1 MKIHKQLIKKLEN
14 KISNPKKGLPKDIF
28 LFLSRIS
35 PLINVD
41 LLIKEKKRGT
51 ILIWRKKGETYNA
64 GWHVPGGIIRF
75 RDSIK
80 KRLNFVAKNEL
91 KSKIFDNYRM
101 INIFEIKLN
110 QKNRS
115 HFISILYKCKLRSMP
130 PSNLRYKSGKPLPGQ
145 WKWHKFAPKDL
156 IYPHEIY
163 KNYINN

>member
-1 MKIHKQLIKKLEN
+1 MKIHKQLIKKLES

-51 ILIWRKKGETYNA
+51 ILIWRKKGEKYKV

-75 RDSIK
+75 KESIK

-145 WKWHKFAPKDL
+145 WEWHKFAPKDL
-156 IYPHEIY
+156 IYPH
-163 KNYINN
+163 KNYL